1 MLTTLVHRFPRPR
14 RDRDEEG
21 AIAILFAI
29 LSVTLLL
36 VAGMVVDLGLAR
48 DVRGRSQISSDAA
61 ALAAANATY
70 PNGGVPN
77 ITSGVAAAKAY
88 AAQNFDV
95 AATDWPGCVDA
106 GHLAYLPDAG
116 DECVSFDSQTNP
128 TRVRVRM
135 PVRTVTTTLG
145 VLAGVESIPITTAA
159 GAELT
164 KLGKHP
170 CGFCVLGSGL
180 HNFQNG
186 DVTLSGADIYVNGSA
201 DVGSN
206 GLIATDGKIYVQND
220 ASGPLAS
227 YEPDPI
233 THVPAI
239 TDPLAQLTLPP
250 DFSALQNHT
259 DPCTQG
265 PGIYTGQNLNNKVC
279 NLTPGLYVI
288 RAGTW
293 DGSGNQSG
301 RLAGTGVTLY
311 FTCSSGTDPTPCAGA
326 AGADLDAS
334 GNYSVAIQAPTSG
347 PLAGLAIVYD
357 RGNTSMLR
365 MTGNGSGGFTGTIYA
380 KSSTLQINGN
390 GCNSTYNSLIV
401 TNNVDMNGNP
411 TCIKAT
417 YDVSQNAA
425 PPPGVVALYQ

>member
-1 MLTTLVHRFPRPR
+1 MRHLAGLPR
-14 RDRDEEG
+14 RERDEEG
-21 AIAILFAI
+21 AVALLFAA
-29 LSVTLLL
+29 LSLTLLL

-48 DVRGRSQISSDAA
+48 DTRGKSQISSDAA

-77 ITSGVAAAKAY
+77 IAAAVAAAKSY
-88 AAQNFDV
+88 AAQNFAV
-95 AATDWPGCVDA
+95 AATDWSGCVDD
-106 GHLAYLPDAG
+106 HPLAYLPDAG
-116 DECVSFDSQTNP
+116 DQCISFNSQTNP
-128 TRVRVRM
+128 TQVRVRM
-135 PVRTVTTTLG
+135 PVRSIATTLG
-145 VLAGVESIPITTAA
+145 VLAGVQSIPISTSA
-159 GAELT
+159 GAQLT
-164 KLGKHP
+164 KLAKHP
-170 CGFCVLGSGL
+170 CGFCVLGSGT

-186 DVTLSGADIYVNGSA
+186 DVTLAGADIYINGSA

-220 ASGPLAS
+220 ADGPLAS

-239 TDPLAQLTLPP
+239 TDPLAQLPLPP
-250 DFSALQNHT
+250 DFSALQNKT

-265 PGIYTGQNLNNKVC
+265 PGIYTGQNLNNKTC
-279 NLTPGLYVI
+279 NLLPGLYVI

-293 DGSGNQSG
+293 DGSGNQTG

-311 FTCSSGTDPTPCAGA
+311 FTCSNGTVPAPCAGT
-326 AGADLDAS
+326 AGADLDVS

-357 RGNTSMLR
+357 RQNTSMLR
-365 MTGNGSGGFTGTIYA
+365 MTGNGSAGFTGTIYA
-380 KSSTLQINGN
+380 RSSTLQINGN

-411 TCIKAT
+411 TCIKAS
-417 YDVSQNAA
+417 YDVTQNTA
-425 PPPGVVALYQ
+425 PPPGIVALYQ